1 MTYLQAFLRTLKET
15 LILFIFLPQPYYG
28 VCLNLLIH
36 LHERIPVFFQMWMA
50 KPCSSVL
57 CLNLLCFTFHIL
69 LLLAGAY
76 KHLVIF
82 GNFAVFIENLFSFSF
97 GVFVS
102 FKLCKMMSLLLTF
115 HLCPPFLKSIV
126 ISTSRKILYMVNV
139 QYNMQMMYYIMV
151 YLKPTWFY

>member
-1 MTYLQAFLRTLKET
+1 
-15 LILFIFLPQPYYG
+15 
-28 VCLNLLIH
+28 
-36 LHERIPVFFQMWMA
+36 MA

-102 FKLCKMMSLLLTF
+102 FKLCTNDVITLNI
-115 HLCPPFLKSIV
+115 PPVSPTPK
-126 ISTSRKILYMVNV
+126 
-139 QYNMQMMYYIMV
+139 V
-151 YLKPTWFY
+151 YCHINI